1 MKKILFY
8 LSFVLLFASCDPD
21 RCTSHYIKNK
31 TSNQV
36 TISFISNFEGLGSY
50 DIDKGEVQLLGD
62 ISCDKAITRLAFE
75 VYDSVIVKVNNIP
88 KIIYK
93 PETEGKNIYD
103 YEYWVENKKGKRD
116 YEYTFEITDE
126 DVVSGEEGQ

>member
-1 MKKILFY
+1 MKNIAIITC
-8 LSFVLLFASCDPD
+8 FVISLISCDPD
-21 RCTSHYIKNK
+21 RCTSHYVKNE
-31 TSNQV
+31 TNNQV

-93 PETEGKNIYD
+93 PETEGKNIYN
-103 YEYWVENKKGKRD
+103 YEYWVENKKGKSD

-126 DVVSGEEGQ
+126 DIAD